1 MQFFIVYFY
10 PLPTV
15 SKVSK
20 YSWKKYIL
28 WVLSSVCVWEK
39 LYFQF
44 SSFCIKN
51 SLLFFFLPFEQFHS
65 FTTGGR

>member
-15 SKVSK
+15 SKVDK

-28 WVLSSVCVWEK
+28 WVLSSVCVWENFTFNFRVSVLK
-39 LYFQF
+39 
-44 SSFCIKN
+44 